1 MKVFFQRL
9 EESRNLFLKEF
20 INPEIRRIC
29 KNAGLRSWPEVKF
42 VKNDT
47 LDDENLTKRATRLM
61 ELGVITP
68 EQGMKVVA
76 TGTFPDPEEMAPA
89 QDRFKEE
96 REKGYYMPLV
106 NTINLYD
113 DDSAPDKPDSADT
126 PQAVAPSGGRP
137 VGVSNSKV
145 FSKKNIIA
153 ATKQVNEFE
162 LRAFRE
168 FAAKFGL
175 KRMSKEKKELVSRA
189 CESIIVAKDHTQW
202 DESLAEVVDN
212 LDSLAS
218 LGVHDKVLQLGAEHQ
233 LDDLSSA
240 ILYHSTQICV

>member
-1 MKVFFQRL
+1 M
-9 EESRNLFLKEF
+9 
-20 INPEIRRIC
+20 
-29 KNAGLRSWPEVKF
+29 RSWPEVKF

-47 LDDENLTKRATRLM
+47 IDDDNLTKLATRLM

-76 TGTFPDPEEMAPA
+76 TGTFPDPEEMGAA

-106 NTINLYD
+106 NSINLFEEEPEKP
-113 DDSAPDKPDSADT
+113 APTEKPKAI
-126 PQAVAPSGGRP
+126 APSGGRP

-175 KRMSKEKKELVSRA
+175 KRMSKEKKDLVSRA

-202 DESLAEVVDN
+202 DESLSEVVEN

-218 LGVHDKVLQLGAEHQ
+218 LGVHDKVLELGAEHQ